1 MLDNEK
7 YKLTTRRMI
16 AWGVGGL
23 AAVTIAFVGIYGT
36 VTRQIDLV
44 NLSIGFLGG
53 ILSSVVVFYFAKPS
67 TED

>member
-1 MLDNEK
+1 ML
-7 YKLTTRRMI
+7 

-36 VTRQIDLV
+36 VTKQIELV

-53 ILSSVVVFYFAKPS
+53 VLSAIVTFYFAKPS
-67 TED
+67 TAD